1 MKPCCKVLPKLH
13 HYLLTNL
20 HAFKG
25 TSNLK
30 FTTGKV
36 RTPCSRFC
44 RVLHRIRASTS
55 TVFPSPISSA
65 RIPPGQST
73 PARGNSRIK
82 LLVSS
87 RELNNDLCTKLYAVV
102 IIRLESPCTSIW
114 TTVSVCFAPSRKRII
129 PSSVG
134 IVKELFA
141 TNRDHFPP
149 KKMQPLFCARNTNT
163 VNKHWTLFTHWHTA
177 KMMINICRT
186 CLNLESCCFCTSLS
200 SASSWPLGSD
210 RVSARGWGPGAGH
223 RNSAPLLRSDGGVWR
238 DRTAPPRSDAPDQ
251 CHTPLHCPSPLP
263 LIGNK
268 KPLE

>member
-1 MKPCCKVLPKLH
+1 MKPCCKALPKLH
-13 HYLLTNL
+13 QYFLTNL

-25 TSNLK
+25 TCNLK

-87 RELNNDLCTKLYAVV
+87 REWNNDLCTCCCYYS
-102 IIRLESPCTSIW
+102 IRKSMHIYFNYS
-114 TTVSVCFAPSRKRII
+114 FRRNI

-141 TNRDHFPP
+141 TDRDHFPP

-163 VNKHWTLFTHWHTA
+163 VNKHLTLFMHWHTA
-177 KMMINICRT
+177 KMAMNICRT
-186 CLNLESCCFCTSLS
+186 CLNLASRCFCTSLS
-200 SASSWPLGSD
+200 SASSWPPGSD

-223 RNSAPLLRSDGGVWR
+223 RNSAPLLLSDGGVWR
-238 DRTAPPRSDAPDQ
+238 DRIAPRRSDAPDQ
-251 CHTPLHCPSPLP
+251 CHTPHSPSPLP

-268 KPLE
+268 KP